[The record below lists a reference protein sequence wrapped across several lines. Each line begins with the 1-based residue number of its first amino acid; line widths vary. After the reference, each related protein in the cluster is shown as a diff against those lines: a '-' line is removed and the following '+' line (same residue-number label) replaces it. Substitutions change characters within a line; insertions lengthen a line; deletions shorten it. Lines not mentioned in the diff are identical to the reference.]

1 MLSKKSTLPG
11 QECNNSENRPYINW
25 KLSNMLFHFQPKH
38 RSHGCSYY
46 PNISKIIYFFHCI
59 YRSTVYDKIK
69 RHFAYIHL
77 KMWDCF
83 ILVKQH
89 PKVQC
94 FTKDVNLNIHL
105 FWYATHASHVSL
117 FVKLVVEKT
126 LLNLHLNS
134 WLSLFIYLVAKSKS
148 LSSYHCVILFSLF

>member
-38 RSHGCSYY
+38 RSYGWSYY
-46 PNISKIIYFFHCI
+46 PNISQI
-59 YRSTVYDKIK
+59 
-69 RHFAYIHL
+69 IHL
-77 KMWDCF
+77 LYLSIYIYLELWDCF
-83 ILVKQH
+83 VLLNQH

-94 FTKDVNLNIHL
+94 FTKDMNLNILL
-105 FWYATHASHVSL
+105 FWYAFHASHVSL
-117 FVKLVVEKT
+117 FVKLVVEKI
-126 LLNLHLNS
+126 LLNLHLHS

-148 LSSYHCVILFSLF
+148 LSSYHCVPLFSLF